1 MKAHEIE
8 ILRNA
13 KAIVTRYQNDQT
25 AQEMVAHHKTII
37 AKLGPVENKIVVC
50 TYAQNM
56 VGLVKGDELVIV
68 KETGWFMVG
77 KVIRTGYKY
86 KINKNTMQG
95 AGYKKGYAPS
105 FSE

>member
-8 ILRNA
+8 IIRNA
-13 KAIVTRYQNDQT
+13 KAIVTRYQNDPT
-25 AQEMVAHHKTII
+25 SQEMVAHHKTII
-37 AKLGPVENKIVVC
+37 AKLENQEKKIVC
-50 TYAQNM
+50 TYARNM
-56 VGLVKGDELVIV
+56 VGLVKGDELVIG
-68 KETGWFMVG
+68 KETGCFMVG

-86 KINKNTMQG
+86 KVNKNTMQG